1 MTNDPAQGT
10 RTPGAS
16 EATQE
21 HLHKLSETAG
31 AALSDAKQQGA
42 EQYEHYRDLAAD
54 QLDSL
59 VEGAQSAASALE
71 GKDSLGISQYLSQL
85 ASGLGSFADQVR
97 DKSAEDLLHSGA
109 RLARENPALFLAGSV
124 AIGVG
129 LSRFLRASQDHSSA
143 STATSTPT
151 STSTPQP
158 SFGARAPYE
167 TGVAPLSDDL
177 PSTSSVQRPAS
188 SGIDPL
194 GEAAIYPDRDTTAPQ
209 GSGATHGSL
218 KGDL

>member
-10 RTPGAS
+10 RSPGAS

-21 HLHKLSETAG
+21 HLRNLSDEAG

-42 EQYEHYRDLAAD
+42 EQYEHYRDLAAE

-129 LSRFLRASQDHSSA
+129 LSRFLRASAQDHTETSA
-143 STATSTPT
+143 PEPA
-151 STSTPQP
+151 
-158 SFGARAPYE
+158 FGAKAPYE
-167 TGVAPLSDDL
+167 TGVAPLSEDL

-194 GEAAIYPDRDTTAPQ
+194 GEAAIYPAGDNAYPH
-209 GSGATHGSL
+209 GSGASHGSL
-218 KGDL
+218 KGDV

>member
-1 MTNDPAQGT
+1 MTNDPSQGT
-10 RTPGAS
+10 RPTGAS
-16 EATQE
+16 GATQE
-21 HLHKLSETAG
+21 HLRSLSDQAG
-31 AALSDAKQQGA
+31 AALSDAKEQGT

-71 GKDSLGISQYLSQL
+71 GKDTLGISQYLAQL
-85 ASGLGSFADQVR
+85 ATGLGSFADQVR
-97 DKSAEDLLHSGA
+97 DKSAEELLHSGA

-129 LSRFLRASQDHSSA
+129 LSRFLRASSQGHSETSA
-143 STATSTPT
+143 PTPAYGT
-151 STSTPQP
+151 Q
-158 SFGARAPYE
+158 APYE
-167 TGVAPLSDDL
+167 TGVAPLSEDL

-194 GEAAIYPDRDTTAPQ
+194 GEAAIYPASDTAYPH

-218 KGDL
+218 KGDV

>member
-10 RTPGAS
+10 RPTGS
-16 EATQE
+16 SGTSQE
-21 HLHKLSETAG
+21 HLQNLGDEAG
-31 AALSDAKQQGA
+31 AALKDVQEQGA
-42 EQYEHYRDLAAD
+42 EQYEHYRDLAAE

-129 LSRFLRASQDHSSA
+129 LSRFLRASAQHDGQTSA
-143 STATSTPT
+143 PEPAYGAQEQYQTS
-151 STSTPQP
+151 
-158 SFGARAPYE
+158 
-167 TGVAPLSDDL
+167 VAPLSEDL
-177 PSTSSVQRPAS
+177 PSAASVQRPA
-188 SGIDPL
+188 GVVDPL
-194 GEAAIYPDRDTTAPQ
+194 GESAIHPAGDNAYPHGNSAP
-209 GSGATHGSL
+209 HGSF
-218 KGDL
+218 KGGV

>member
-1 MTNDPAQGT
+1 MAMTNDPAQGT
-10 RTPGAS
+10 SKAGAS
-16 EATQE
+16 GATQE
-21 HLHKLSETAG
+21 NLRNLSEQAG
-31 AALSDAKQQGA
+31 AALNDAKEQGA
-42 EQYEHYRDLAAD
+42 EQYEHYRDLAAE

-109 RLARENPALFLAGSV
+109 RLARDNPALFLAGSV

-129 LSRFLRASQDHSSA
+129 LSRFLRASAQDH
-143 STATSTPT
+143 TDTSTPPPAYGAQTPHQT
-151 STSTPQP
+151 SVTPL
-158 SFGARAPYE
+158 A
-167 TGVAPLSDDL
+167 DDL
-177 PSTSSVQRPAS
+177 PVPGSAPR
-188 SGIDPL
+188 SGGVVDPL
-194 GEAAIYPDRDTTAPQ
+194 GEAAIYPAGDKAHSH
-209 GSGATHGSL
+209 GSSVSPGSL

>member
-10 RTPGAS
+10 RTTGAS

-129 LSRFLRASQDHSSA
+129 LSRFLRASQEH
-143 STATSTPT
+143 TAASTPT

-158 SFGARAPYE
+158 AFGSRAPYE

-194 GEAAIYPDRDTTAPQ
+194 GEAAIYPDRDTTSTH